1 MESFNNL
8 IKDLLDRIKRIRNE
22 KTITQLKLMK
32 NSFWSI
38 YLLTINKDEDVS
50 GLYGKILFVIDGVIP
65 LVSGF
70 CREMSLHSYGTQ
82 MKGVQQETLKRL
94 GENLMVKNVSC
105 RFTFY

>member
-1 MESFNNL
+1 MGSFNNL

-38 YLLTINKDEDVS
+38 YLLTINKDEDFS
-50 GLYGKILFVIDGVIP
+50 ELYGKILFVIDGVIP

-82 MKGVQQETLKRL
+82 MKRDQQETLKRL

-105 RFTFY
+105 RFNFY